1 MVLRWLRAAE
11 RASRDT
17 EAKALCWTSCRLA
30 AEREKVARGFIAIEA
45 VGRTTPAITTSS
57 EVVEGGAER
66 WVLRLWWCVLRQVPF
81 ALSQLEKVA
90 LALQCCSLTLLL
102 NRAAPRLEA
111 AKEY

>member
-57 EVVEGGAER
+57 EVVERGGEVGVEVVMVCLATSS
-66 WVLRLWWCVLRQVPF
+66 LRLVAVGKSSPSASVL
-81 ALSQLEKVA
+81 
-90 LALQCCSLTLLL
+90 LADVVTESG
-102 NRAAPRLEA
+102 RP
-111 AKEY
+111 